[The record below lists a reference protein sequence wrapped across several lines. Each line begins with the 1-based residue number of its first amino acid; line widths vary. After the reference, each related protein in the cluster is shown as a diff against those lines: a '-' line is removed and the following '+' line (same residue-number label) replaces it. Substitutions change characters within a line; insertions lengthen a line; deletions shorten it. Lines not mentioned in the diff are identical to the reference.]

1 MASEPLPFAFYSFGS
16 NGSGQLGIGHNLD
29 VSVPKEVL
37 FQTSPSAQEL
47 PLVRA
52 GGNHTLLLFP
62 SGALLWS
69 GDNSSGACGPT
80 GNSESIIPSFRP
92 MSIANSSLEA
102 DGRKISLCGAT
113 WESSTIVTKDV
124 SGKSSQVYTFGLGN
138 KGELGLGELI
148 FRTTSPQLIK
158 DFPPAGTEVLDI
170 ASSVSHTVVV
180 LSNGDVYGWGNGRK
194 GQLGLPESI
203 IHAPR
208 KIEDIDFKVVRAVC
222 GREFTYLLS
231 GPNEGKHKV
240 IGSNKWNVISDAPL
254 EMRNW
259 KDIGASWGS
268 ILVLQSNGKLLSWG
282 RHDHGQLAP
291 TGLPDL
297 TEIAVGSEHV
307 LACSSSGDVLAWGWG
322 EHGNC
327 GPDTTGGDVKD
338 RFNIVAS
345 SQILNQVGSKVTK
358 LGAGCATSW
367 IWTESSQ

>member
-1 MASEPLPFAFYSFGS
+1 MASQVQETFAFYAFGS

-37 FQTSPSAQEL
+37 FQISPSEQGP

-62 SGALLWS
+62 SGELLWT
-69 GDNSSGACGPT
+69 GDHSSGACGKTETQTNPILQFKSIHLPPDLDI
-80 GNSESIIPSFRP
+80 GNH
-92 MSIANSSLEA
+92 
-102 DGRKISLCGAT
+102 KISLCTAN
-113 WESSTIVTKDV
+113 WESSTIVTKDNRDQ
-124 SGKSSQVYTFGLGN
+124 SSRVYTFGLGN

-148 FRTTSPQLIK
+148 FRTASPQLIK
-158 DFPPAGTEVLDI
+158 DFPPPGLEVIDL

-180 LSNGDVYGWGNGRK
+180 LSNGEVYGWGNGRK
-194 GQLGLPESI
+194 GQLGLPEAI

-208 KIEDIDFKVVRAVC
+208 KIDGIDFKVARAVC

-231 GPNEGKHKV
+231 DETEGKHKI
-240 IGSNKWNVISDAPL
+240 IGSDKWNVISGAPSKV
-254 EMRNW
+254 RDW
-259 KDIGASWGS
+259 KDVGASWGS
-268 ILVLQSNGKLLSWG
+268 IFVLRNDGKLLSWG

-291 TGLPDL
+291 KGLLSL

-307 LACSSSGDVLAWGWG
+307 LALASTGDVLAWGWG

-327 GPDTTGGDVKD
+327 GPDTVDGDVKD

-345 SQILNQVGSKVTK
+345 SKILTQAGSKVTK

-367 IWTESSQ
+367 IWTEVDQ